1 MKHPVMNKVL
11 CMFAGILLLII
22 ILASLGIAL
31 ASSMSSLTSSAAQ
44 LATSTALLT
53 NQCLTGFLVSV
64 V

>member
-1 MKHPVMNKVL
+1 
-11 CMFAGILLLII
+11 MFAGILLLII